1 MSLRFM
7 LLRPIQNNI
16 ATSIHDKLA
25 KGVSL
30 SAQRRMVKRQLDNH
44 DHSMDGRARFGD
56 ASAIRA
62 SVVAKRFETLSAQLG
77 LGASREHVPNGR
89 AVRVALRFAALEP
102 PYFHSTDCSH
112 CGWFGGLARC
122 CICHAAL
129 CSWHRIL
136 AHKAGRCNL
145 GRPQSATACVCS
157 YTGGCIKRSWEFADA
172 IRKLDGH

>member
-7 LLRPIQNNI
+7 LLRPIQNNT

-30 SAQRRMVKRQLDNH
+30 SEQRRKVKRQLDKH
-44 DHSMDGRARFGD
+44 DYSMDGWAGFGD

-62 SVVAKRFETLSAQLG
+62 RVVAKRLETLTAQLG
-77 LGASREHVPNGR
+77 LGASREPVPNGR
-89 AVRVALRFAALEP
+89 AVRVALHLANLEP
-102 PYFHSTDCSH
+102 PYFHSTHCSH
-112 CGWFGGLARC
+112 CGWFGDLARC
-122 CICHAAL
+122 SICHAAL

-172 IRKLDGH
+172 IRKLDGQ

>member
-1 MSLRFM
+1 
-7 LLRPIQNNI
+7 
-16 ATSIHDKLA
+16 
-25 KGVSL
+25 L
-30 SAQRRMVKRQLDNH
+30 SEQRRNVKRQCAQH
-44 DHSMDGRARFGD
+44 ESSMDGWTSFGD
-56 ASAIRA
+56 APATRA
-62 SVVAKRFETLSAQLG
+62 RAVAKRLETLTAQLG
-77 LGASREHVPNGR
+77 LGASREPVPNGR

-157 YTGGCIKRSWEFADA
+157 STDDCTKRSSEFADA
-172 IRKLDGH
+172 VRLLDTRSSVPPIADSMRSYESHLNSLFVQTTGE